1 MENRAL
7 TMYVIILSGYI
18 DNFKVKAREVK
29 GSDL

>member
-1 MENRAL
+1 MENRVL

-18 DNFKVKAREVK
+18 DNFKVKVREVK